1 MSRSRDAVPEGSVSG
16 RRQIL
21 KGAGVGAAGMAA
33 LALSSPALARSR
45 AAASQ
50 GTMPAQE
57 PVVWRCQTAWSLEDD
72 FQAYIK
78 TLAEVLG
85 MLTEGRLQLE
95 ILPAG
100 KVVPT
105 DALAEAVSGGR
116 LDACHRTLT
125 LDSLRQPAIG
135 LWGSGPA
142 FGMDALTLLS

>member
-1 MSRSRDAVPEGSVSG
+1 MKQDQVMPRSRDAVPESSVPE

-45 AAASQ
+45 AAVSQ
-50 GTMPAQE
+50 GTMLAQE
-57 PVVWRCQTAWSLEDD
+57 SVVWRCQTAWSLEDD
-72 FQAYIK
+72 FQSYIK

-105 DALAEAVSGGR
+105 DALAETSKIGR
-116 LDACHRTLT
+116 ASCRE
-125 LDSLRQPAIG
+125 RV
-135 LWGSGPA
+135 
-142 FGMDALTLLS
+142 